1 MLRCCH
7 QYFGGV
13 FKVALY
19 DRWLVVI
26 SGRKLIDELRKRPDD
41 EVSSLG
47 AVEEACLNDVVSW
60 IFLTLLLSGFQLQVL
75 CREASHRGSISC

>member
-26 SGRKLIDELRKRPDD
+26 SGRKLIEDLRKRPDD
-41 EVSSLG
+41 EVSFT
-47 AVEEACLNDVVSW
+47 EAIEDVRVLLW
-60 IFLTLLLSGFQLQVL
+60 CYRTL
-75 CREASHRGSISC
+75 